1 MKKSSLGYIGS
12 SSIQVALA
20 DNSVSGRYIASCTLF
35 FIADII
41 RALLQVESLEV
52 VGRYRYVPLISS
64 MSTNY

>member
-1 MKKSSLGYIGS
+1 MKKSSLGYIGSS

-52 VGRYRYVPLISS
+52 VGR
-64 MSTNY
+64 